1 MASFPFR
8 YTLQN
13 AGGRMNHEMESLA
26 KSHPFSC
33 FFFFNKSRWLVAMER
48 PTRTTRRLWKAL
60 ETGEQRL
67 VEANE
72 CLQCSQR

>member
-33 FFFFNKSRWLVAMER
+33 FFFFMACGDGTPNKDDK
-48 PTRTTRRLWKAL
+48 TI
-60 ETGEQRL
+60 
-67 VEANE
+67 VEGLGNW
-72 CLQCSQR
+72 